1 MDQPVVIQQPDR
13 PQMTVEVPAGWEAR
27 ERKRQLILTR
37 DGRRVVVRQC
47 RLDRAERDMT
57 GKRAA
62 REVRNGLPVRGGGCL
77 IAKGAPKLRAQLGK
91 GSLPASDRDAERIA
105 REARTATLAAPRV
118 EGTMR
123 AIVRNKPLNS
133 TWVWDQ
139 PARYFRI
146 AAAYESI
153 SYEVVRDGAGG
164 HVRYGERACWGGTP
178 PAVEDDAIEPR
189 LELQELDAPPRR
201 SHHVAARLPGAAPA
215 ARRDDVAALGRVRA
229 RRRGARRA
237 GRAAAQ
243 RAHPRPRRG
252 RGPRALERAGPRFH
266 QLPRRRAAGPARAE
280 LLATGPSASSSPR
293 CH

>member
-62 REVRNGLPVRGGGCL
+62 REVRNGIPVRGGGCL

-123 AIVRNKPLNS
+123 AIARNTPLNA
-133 TWVWDQ
+133 TWAWDQ

-146 AAAYESI
+146 AAAYENI
-153 SYEVVRDGAGG
+153 DYEVIRDGAGG
-164 HVRYGERACWGGTP
+164 HVRYGERACWGSTP

-201 SHHVAARLPGAAPA
+201 GTTWRLAYQAPRRLPDGTTLLRWDAFVHDGEALVGPDGLLRTVRIRDHGVAEARASWSALDLGFTSFPA
-215 ARRDDVAALGRVRA
+215 AVQPVR
-229 RRRGARRA
+229 
-237 GRAAAQ
+237 
-243 RAHPRPRRG
+243 P
-252 RGPRALERAGPRFH
+252 E
-266 QLPRRRAAGPARAE
+266 
-280 LLATGPSASSSPR
+280 PS
-293 CH
+293 C

>member
-1 MDQPVVIQQPDR
+1 MVARTASRPASSSSPSRAETRDSSDMRGSTLLLAPVMDQPVVIQQPDR

-47 RLDRAERDMT
+47 RLDRAERDMS

-123 AIVRNKPLNS
+123 AIVRNKPLNA
-133 TWVWDQ
+133 TWAWDQ

-146 AAAYESI
+146 AAAYE
-153 SYEVVRDGAGG
+153 RHQLRG
-164 HVRYGERACWGGTP
+164 R
-178 PAVEDDAIEPR
+178 
-189 LELQELDAPPRR
+189 PRR
-201 SHHVAARLPGAAPA
+201 RRRPRPLRRARVLGRHAARGRGRRDRAAAGTAGTRRAAAPQHHVAARVPGAAPA
-215 ARRDDVAALGRVRA
+215 ARRDDVAALGCVRA

-237 GRAAAQ
+237 GRAAA
-243 RAHPRPRRG
+243 
-252 RGPRALERAGPRFH
+252 
-266 QLPRRRAAGPARAE
+266 
-280 LLATGPSASSSPR
+280 
-293 CH
+293 